1 MFKFKRFFILLL
13 LSFVLLSS
21 AVLASDEEQMV
32 TVEAPTTTA
41 AVEQKPTTIDED
53 VFVSSE
59 ESYSLSDI
67 IMGNIFASAN
77 KFTTNPRNN
86 GGIINGNLFLM
97 SQNATIQSDVVYSN
111 NKDKKGNAI
120 IDSINSRSVING
132 NVYVLA
138 DSFTIEAGSEV
149 HGDIYAI
156 ANSVNIGP
164 NVVVDGSI
172 FVITSDMTLNGQI
185 KGSVYAQVRNFTMDY
200 YCYIQ
205 KDLNLAAYDAS
216 LDGIVNRTASITATN
231 NLITQNNFKV
241 NANLLVDYAE
251 DFKFS
256 GKVAG
261 NAKINAQNLI
271 FTNTDANCSIDGD
284 LDYAIPHDT
293 AIPEGIVAGKV
304 TTSKFVDISSNNTS
318 KVIFAS
324 LFDLVA
330 LLVYV
335 FAVVFFAKLFAQKAL
350 SKLPE
355 FNTANVFKA
364 FGIGL
369 ASFIAI
375 FIIFVGLCLLSVGI
389 HLAFF
394 MVVAYLFLL
403 GLALPLFLNKIA
415 DILNIRLNSYIKL
428 LIVVV
433 AFYVI
438 TLIPVLGAFV
448 SFISMTVGIG
458 QILLGFFNR
467 KI

>member
-13 LSFVLLSS
+13 LFFVLFSS
-21 AVLASDEEQMV
+21 TVLASDEEPMV
-32 TVEAPTTTA
+32 TVEAPTVIA
-41 AVEQKPTTIDED
+41 ALEQNFTTIDED
-53 VFVSSE
+53 VFVSNE

-138 DSFTIEAGSEV
+138 DSFSIEAGSEV

-172 FVITSDMTLNGQI
+172 FVISTSMTLNGQI

-205 KDLNLAAYDAS
+205 NDLNLTAYDAS
-216 LDGIVNRTASITATN
+216 LDGIVNRKAAIAVTN
-231 NLITQNNFKV
+231 NLATQSNFK
-241 NANLLVDYAE
+241 AKSNLLVSYAK
-251 DFKFS
+251 DFNFS
-256 GKVAG
+256 GKVEG
-261 NAKINAQNLI
+261 NAKINAQKLTFI
-271 FTNTDANCSIDGD
+271 NTDANCAINGD
-284 LDYAIPHDT
+284 LDYATPHDT
-293 AIPEGIVAGKV
+293 VIPDGVVVGKV
-304 TTSKFVDISSNNTS
+304 TTSQFVEISSNSTS
-318 KVIFAS
+318 KVILAS

-375 FIIFVGLCLLSVGI
+375 FVIFIGLCLLGVGI

-415 DILNIRLNSYIKL
+415 EVLNIKLNSYIKL
-428 LIVVV
+428 LITVV
-433 AFYVI
+433 AFYII
-438 TLIPVLGAFV
+438 TLIPVLGTFV

-458 QILLGFFNR
+458 QILLGLFNR
-467 KI
+467 NK